1 MVVKFKFVLHA
12 HQQVY
17 DRREHERVENQT
29 EAGRLAPSRNL
40 DAHKLEERVDE
51 RVRHRVRDNIKEKT
65 REESKVQFCGH
76 LLSG

>member
-1 MVVKFKFVLHA
+1 MVVKLKFVLHA

-17 DRREHERVENQT
+17 DRREHERVQNQA
-29 EAGRLAPSRNL
+29 EAGRLASGSNL
-40 DAHKLEERVDE
+40 DAHKLEQRVDE
-51 RVRHRVRDNIKEKT
+51 RVRHRVRDNIKEKP